1 MRAIFSW
8 LYERSARSSGIEI
21 NCANVGGGVIMPHWG
36 RIILNATRIGSDLYV
51 FHNVTVGNDYRTGT
65 PSLGDQVF
73 IGVGAIVLGQI
84 TIGSRVVIA
93 AGSVVVDDVPDD
105 CVVAGNPA
113 RVIREATPEYLK
125 LMIGY

>member
-1 MRAIFSW
+1 
-8 LYERSARSSGIEI
+8 
-21 NCANVGGGVIMPHWG
+21 MPHWG

-93 AGSVVVDDVPDD
+93 AGSVVFDDVPDD

-125 LMIGY
+125 LVIGY